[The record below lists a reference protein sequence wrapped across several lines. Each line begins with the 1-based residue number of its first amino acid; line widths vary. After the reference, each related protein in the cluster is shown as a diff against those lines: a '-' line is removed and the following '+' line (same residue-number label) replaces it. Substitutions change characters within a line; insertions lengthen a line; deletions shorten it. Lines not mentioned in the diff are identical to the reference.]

1 MIKEEYRV
9 NRMENIGHSHE
20 IAKTT
25 LEFLSKHELVSTPIN
40 YEIIYTYT
48 QGYNK
53 SLILAVNQVIRSE
66 VGDKSSALE
75 DIHTKLISSNASA
88 NKVDEITNQM
98 SDEVDQVTAMISAAL
113 GETNSYSEKL
123 GEVSDEL
130 SSSVDSAAV
139 KSIVE
144 SLMLATE
151 DMKKNSSL
159 LESKLAESNR
169 QISELSGS
177 LSEVRTEAR
186 TDQLTGI
193 ANRKYFDE
201 TIESEIAAANEE
213 DSDLCILIGDID
225 HFKRFND
232 TFGHQTGDQVLR
244 LVASTLSDGVKG
256 RDMVSR
262 YGGEEFAIVLTKSS
276 LAAAQKIANKIRKAV
291 EGKELVKRST
301 GENLGSITI
310 CFGVALYRKGEPID
324 DLIGRADGA
333 LYFAKHS
340 GRNLVKT
347 ENEVPEPEE
356 AQA

>member
-1 MIKEEYRV
+1 
-9 NRMENIGHSHE
+9 MENIERSHE
-20 IAKTT
+20 IATKTLAFLNKHK
-25 LEFLSKHELVSTPIN
+25 LESTPTN
-40 YEIIYTYT
+40 FEIIYTYT

-75 DIHTKLISSNASA
+75 NIHSKLISSNASA
-88 NKVDEITNQM
+88 NKVDDITNQM
-98 SDEVDQVTAMISAAL
+98 ADEVNQITAMISAAL
-113 GETNSYSEKL
+113 GETTNYSEKL
-123 GEVSDEL
+123 DEVSNEL
-130 SSSVDSAAV
+130 STNVDSKAV
-139 KSIVE
+139 KTIVE

-151 DMKKNSSL
+151 NMKKNNSM

-177 LSEVRTEAR
+177 LSDVRSEAR

-193 ANRKYFDE
+193 ANRKHFDE
-201 TIESEIAAANEE
+201 TIEKEVAIANEKE
-213 DSDLCILIGDID
+213 TDLCVLIGDID

-244 LVASTLSDGVKG
+244 LVASTLSDGVQG
-256 RDMVSR
+256 NDMVAR
-262 YGGEEFAIVLTKSS
+262 YGGEEFAVVLTKTS
-276 LAAAQKIANKIRKAV
+276 LAEAQKIADRIRTAV

-310 CFGVALYRKGEPID
+310 CFGAAIYRPGEPID
-324 DLIGRADGA
+324 DLVGRADSA

-340 GRNLVKT
+340 GRNQVKT
-347 ENEVPEPEE
+347 EDDLPTPKE